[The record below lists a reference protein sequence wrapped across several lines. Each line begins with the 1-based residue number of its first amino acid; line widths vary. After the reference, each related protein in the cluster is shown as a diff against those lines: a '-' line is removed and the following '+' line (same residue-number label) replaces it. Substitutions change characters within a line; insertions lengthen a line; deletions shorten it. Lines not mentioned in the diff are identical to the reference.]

1 MLCSQPWQQGRS
13 VLDMDKLI
21 KEKLPRHIAIIM
33 DGNGRWA
40 KRRALARLKGHQ
52 KGMEAVKEVVR
63 CCRELGIEAL
73 TLYAFSQEN
82 WKRPKTEIQGLMRLL
97 KRFIRSELAELHRN
111 NIKVQSIGQL
121 ERLPE
126 DVQAIVHEAMELTK
140 NNTGMILNV
149 ALSYGGR
156 DEILRAVA
164 RLVQKAK
171 TNHFSPDEL
180 TEELFS
186 RELYTAGLPDPDL
199 LIRTSGE
206 MRISNFLLWQ
216 LAYTEIYVTDVL
228 WPDFR
233 KQDLYKALSDY
244 QKRQRRFGLTGE
256 QIGER

>member
-1 MLCSQPWQQGRS
+1 
-13 VLDMDKLI
+13 
-21 KEKLPRHIAIIM
+21 M

-52 KGMEAVKEVVR
+52 KGMESVKEVVK
-63 CCRELGIEAL
+63 CCRELGIQAL

-82 WKRPKTEIQGLMRLL
+82 WKRPKTEIRGLMRLL
-97 KRFIRSELAELHRN
+97 KRFIRLELAELHKN
-111 NIKVQSIGQL
+111 NIKVQTIGHI

-126 DVQAIVHEAMELTK
+126 DVQRVVHEAIEQTK
-140 NNTGMILNV
+140 NNTGMILNI

-164 RLVQKAK
+164 RLVQKAQ
-171 TNHFSPDEL
+171 TNNFAAADVD
-180 TEELFS
+180 EELFS
-186 RELYTAGLPDPDL
+186 QELYTAGLPDPDL

-233 KQDLYKALSDY
+233 KQDLYKALIDY
-244 QKRQRRFGLTGE
+244 QKRERRFGLTGE